1 MESRGSILNVDN
13 MPVHNLNIRQAKFI
27 KAYIETNDPAEAAI
41 RSGYSPNGA
50 LQTGRRLL
58 KNAHIDRA
66 LGLASQ
72 RAVDRV
78 STTLDRAVGTE
89 EWIVERLV
97 EIIEDQE
104 NTQQRDRIASLSLLS
119 KRLTSFR
126 DPSIL
131 VQNQHNQIV
140 IPDGTSIEDLRNL
153 KESLRRER
161 LSSPE

>member
-1 MESRGSILNVDN
+1 

-119 KRLTSFR
+119 KRLASFR

>member
-1 MESRGSILNVDN
+1 

-58 KNAHIDRA
+58 KNAHIDKA
-66 LGLASQ
+66 LRLASQ

>member
-1 MESRGSILNVDN
+1 LNVDN

-58 KNAHIDRA
+58 KNVHIDQA
-66 LGLASQ
+66 LRLASQ

-97 EIIEDQE
+97 EIIEDRDG

>member
-1 MESRGSILNVDN
+1 

-58 KNAHIDRA
+58 KNAYIDRA

-119 KRLTSFR
+119 KRLASFR

>member
-1 MESRGSILNVDN
+1 MNVDN

-27 KAYIETNDPAEAAI
+27 KAYIETNDPKEAAI

-58 KNAHIDRA
+58 KNIHIDRA
-66 LGLASQ
+66 LRLASQ

-97 EIIEDQE
+97 EIIEDRG
-104 NTQQRDRIASLSLLS
+104 TQQRDRISSLSLLS

-126 DPSIL
+126 PEGHSIL

-140 IPDGTSIEDLRNL
+140 TPDGTSIEDLRNL

>member
-1 MESRGSILNVDN
+1 
-13 MPVHNLNIRQAKFI
+13 
-27 KAYIETNDPAEAAI
+27 
-41 RSGYSPNGA
+41 
-50 LQTGRRLL
+50 
-58 KNAHIDRA
+58 

-119 KRLTSFR
+119 KRLASFR

>member
-1 MESRGSILNVDN
+1 MNVDN

-58 KNAHIDRA
+58 KNAYIDRA

-119 KRLTSFR
+119 KRLASFR